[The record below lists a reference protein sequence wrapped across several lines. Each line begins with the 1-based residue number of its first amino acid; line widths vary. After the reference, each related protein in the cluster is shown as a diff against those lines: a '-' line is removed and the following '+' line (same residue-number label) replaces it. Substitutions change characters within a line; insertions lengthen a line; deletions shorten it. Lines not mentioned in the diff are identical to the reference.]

1 MCCATYKEEPG
12 VAVSTFNGGWGTRW
26 WRDVSGWSENEGL
39 PVGLGEDGNVGVHD
53 VTGDRNES
61 RMLDGGW
68 NFCWD
73 DSWVSDE
80 KDTKLGEVMRL
91 VGLVATIWSEVV
103 LSGEEN
109 TWWKSGDAGNVWNFS
124 GAVGE
129 LSKKFWH
136 LGLKNVAV
144 TDSDWDEDDW
154 ETEERLNLGKL
165 DGGCDLINDD
175 CDKHDDDNYDDDCG
189 DNTSCNVSIIT
200 LENLMFPFSIR
211 WRRSL

>member
-1 MCCATYKEEPG
+1 M
-12 VAVSTFNGGWGTRW
+12 
-26 WRDVSGWSENEGL
+26 
-39 PVGLGEDGNVGVHD
+39 GLGEDGNVGVHGD
-53 VTGDRNES
+53 VTGDRSES

-80 KDTKLGEVMRL
+80 EDTKLGEVMRL

-136 LGLKNVAV
+136 LGLKNVAMN
-144 TDSDWDEDDW
+144 DSDWDEDDW
-154 ETEERLNLGKL
+154 E
-165 DGGCDLINDD
+165 
-175 CDKHDDDNYDDDCG
+175 
-189 DNTSCNVSIIT
+189 NV
-200 LENLMFPFSIR
+200 
-211 WRRSL
+211 